1 MFSGIGK
8 DGFPAALLILLEKP
22 KEEADAEACDNEVGS
37 LIQLKEWRRTVK
49 RGSKFSD
56 IVKKRVRAKAFYI
69 FENFNNQKLWSY
81 LCKDIPDFKY

>member
-1 MFSGIGK
+1 MGK

-56 IVKKRVRAKAFYI
+56 IVKKEWGPKHFI
-69 FENFNNQKLWSY
+69 FLKIFTTKSY
-81 LCKDIPDFKY
+81 GHIFVKIFQIKY